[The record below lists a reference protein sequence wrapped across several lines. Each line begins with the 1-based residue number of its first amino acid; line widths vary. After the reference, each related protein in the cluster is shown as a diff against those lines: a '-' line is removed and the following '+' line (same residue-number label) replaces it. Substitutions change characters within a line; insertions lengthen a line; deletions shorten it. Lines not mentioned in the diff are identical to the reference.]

1 MRVTLTEI
9 IEKFDTLAADSE
21 SREVIA
27 DFATRAMQADDSGL
41 LEMEPASSAKTI
53 WKALTYLSG
62 VDLRDEPN
70 SYLHSVQDFHEFR
83 RLLNL

>member
-21 SREVIA
+21 SREAIA
-27 DFATRAMQADDSGL
+27 SFATCAMEADDSGL
-41 LEMEPASSAKTI
+41 LEMEPASAAETI

-62 VDLRDEPN
+62 VDLKDEPN
-70 SYLHSVQDFHEFR
+70 RYLHSAQDFADYR
-83 RLLNL
+83 KILNL

>member
-9 IEKFDTLAADSE
+9 IEKFDRLAAYSE
-21 SREVIA
+21 SREAIA
-27 DFATRAMQADDSGL
+27 DFATSALQADDSGL

-70 SYLHSVQDFHEFR
+70 SYLHSAQDFNEYR
-83 RLLNL
+83 KMLNL